1 MFMNP
6 SLSQELESPT
16 VLEKIDWPCY
26 SPKPHTEMG
35 RQKGKKPKA
44 ASQMLIAILSK
55 VIEVKLEYIQN
66 ESQKIIEKKS
76 EGDK

>member
-16 VLEKIDWPCY
+16 VLEKIDWPYY

-35 RQKGKKPKA
+35 RQKGKKNA
-44 ASQMLIAILSK
+44 YMLIAILSE

>member
-1 MFMNP
+1 
-6 SLSQELESPT
+6 
-16 VLEKIDWPCY
+16 
-26 SPKPHTEMG
+26 
-35 RQKGKKPKA
+35 
-44 ASQMLIAILSK
+44 MLIAILSK